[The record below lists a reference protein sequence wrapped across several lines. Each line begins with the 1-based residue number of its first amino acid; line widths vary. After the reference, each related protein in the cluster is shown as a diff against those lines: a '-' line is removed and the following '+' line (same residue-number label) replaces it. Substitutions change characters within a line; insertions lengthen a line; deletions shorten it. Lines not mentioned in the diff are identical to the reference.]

1 MTSTLIHDL
10 VNWLDASPDDVAL
23 ITSTQSL
30 TVSDV
35 ADRVS
40 ALAGALRARKVRPG
54 TLVAVSSDGVGE
66 CIGMCAVQAVNAVSV
81 ITPSE
86 MEWQQSGATVLV
98 HEHRAWASDT
108 SIDIA
113 AQSAS
118 NWDGWRFENDVD
130 NDQVV
135 HACLTSGT
143 TGKPKIVEFSRV
155 IADRRTDRYIKA
167 WPIQSAVSLFRLS
180 AIAGYN
186 AAIAAVRQREPYVV
200 ITSFDRPSAEL
211 LATGHFTHLS
221 GAPNQVVQVIRAVR
235 DAGLTVTF
243 ETIRTAGAPQTE
255 QFRKAAEE
263 VCTGVVSNLYGATE
277 CGAAALS
284 TDIAAVAFRGVPML
298 GTEFEVVDSSGAP
311 VTAGIEGD
319 IRYRTPAQCLYYR
332 GDGERQTVA
341 DEAGWFYPGD
351 RGFIDT
357 DGCINV
363 IGRIG
368 DVINISG
375 VKINPLQIEADI
387 EALDGINDAA
397 CVPVTFPDGLTHLVL
412 AIVIKDKS
420 AYDAAVANVAARPQ
434 AGRPNMVLDIPE
446 IPRNRNGKI
455 DRALLAEKL
464 TSAIRIEPTS

>member
-1 MTSTLIHDL
+1 MTSSLIHDL
-10 VNWLDASPDDVAL
+10 VEWLDASPDDVVL
-23 ITSTQSL
+23 VTSTESL
-30 TVSDV
+30 TVSEV

-66 CIGMCAVQAVNAVSV
+66 FIGMCAVQAVNAVSV

-98 HEHRAWASDT
+98 HEHRAWAPDKAITINPDAHSR
-108 SIDIA
+108 
-113 AQSAS
+113 
-118 NWDGWRFENDVD
+118 WDGWRTIRDTD
-130 NDQVV
+130 DDQVV

-155 IADRRTDRYIKA
+155 IADRRTDRYIKV

-180 AIAGYN
+180 AIAGFN

-200 ITSFDRPSAEL
+200 ITSFDHPSVAL
-211 LATGHFTHLS
+211 LSTGQFTHLS
-221 GAPNQVVQVIRAVR
+221 GAPNQVVQAIRAVR
-235 DAGLTVTF
+235 EAGLTVTF
-243 ETIRTAGAPQTE
+243 ETIRTAGAPQNE
-255 QFRKAAEE
+255 QFRKVAEE
-263 VCTGVVSNLYGATE
+263 VCAGVVSNLYGATE
-277 CGAAALS
+277 SGSAALS

-375 VKINPLQIEADI
+375 VKINPLHIEADI

-397 CVPVTFPDGLTHLVL
+397 CVPVTFPDGLTHLLL
-412 AIVIKDKS
+412 AVVVRDKT
-420 AYDAAVANVAARPQ
+420 AYDAAVAAVSSRPQ
-434 AGRPNMVLDIPE
+434 AGRPNMVVDIPE

-464 TSAIRIEPTS
+464 TTAIRIDPTP